1 MFTLPEFSFA
11 PSFASTIGALVMD
24 MTYGLN
30 ITNNEDQFLRALVEA
45 TEIIARVLIP
55 GASLVDII
63 PMRASHIGYD
73 KNTKPPNLQFIP
85 VKYVP
90 EWFPGAGFKTLAR
103 VTREKFDV
111 AINGP
116 LRYLRE
122 SMKVSLRNTAHHF
135 QG

>member
-1 MFTLPEFSFA
+1 MLALLESSTASV
-11 PSFASTIGALVMD
+11 ASTIGAMVME

-30 ITNNEDQFLRALVEA
+30 IANNEDQFLRALVEA

-73 KNTKPPNLQFIP
+73 KNTKPPNLQLIP
-85 VKYVP
+85 VKYIP
-90 EWFPGAGFKTLAR
+90 EWFPGAGFKTVAKE
-103 VTREKFDV
+103 TRGQFSM

-116 LRYLRE
+116 LGYVKELT
-122 SMKVSLRNTAHHF
+122 KVSLRNTAYQF